1 LRLSHT
7 IFVSLAAFLIAAI
20 IMAAVSPSRSR
31 IADFRE
37 LGELRVATSIDALS
51 FREDERGT
59 YAGFEHDLLV
69 ALGQRL
75 GVQVRFVPYP
85 GTAHALEAVI
95 NGQAHLAAAGLT
107 PDSHLPLAWTA
118 GLREVDFVL
127 VGRAGRRTILR
138 NRDLAGRVVTVRQGT
153 KLAGAMETLKQRI
166 PGLEVVHP
174 ASHADDQDLLMQA
187 ATGRIDLLATDRVS
201 YALAKRLAPKLAI
214 VYDLPLKSTVSWA
227 MPLQA
232 DGGLADEIS
241 GFLNESAGNG
251 LLASTADQ
259 YFGHIRRLDHYDITA
274 FLKRIQNRL
283 PRYISHFHEAGKK
296 TGIDWRYLAAV
307 SYQESHWDPEATS
320 YTGVRGMMMLTVDTA
335 NRLGVEDRLDPKQSI
350 LGGARY
356 LAMLQAKLPNEVLH
370 PDRMWMTTAAYNI
383 GPGGLNNA
391 RALARL
397 LGKNDTAWVDL
408 KSVLPLL
415 AQPQYATQFKT
426 GPVRGGE
433 ALIMAENVR
442 NFYDILR
449 YTYPVEHPLLAE
461 SNMKQ
466 PPPGIQ
472 LNAQVAPSVRLA
484 QPAP

>member
-1 LRLSHT
+1 MRLSHT
-7 IFVSLAAFLIAAI
+7 IFVSLAAFLVAAI
-20 IMAAVSPSRSR
+20 IMAAVSPPRSR

-37 LGELRVATSIDALS
+37 LGELRVATRIDALS
-51 FREDERGT
+51 YREDERGT

-75 GVQVRFVPYP
+75 GVSVRFVPYSDA
-85 GTAHALEAVI
+85 AHALEAVI

-107 PDSHLPLAWTA
+107 PDSRLPLAWTT

-127 VGRAGRRTILR
+127 VGRAGRRAALR
-138 NRDLAGRVVTVRQGT
+138 DRDLAGRVITVRQGT
-153 KLAGAMETLKQRI
+153 KLAVALESLKERI
-166 PGLEVVHP
+166 PGLEIVHP
-174 ASHADDQDLLMQA
+174 PPHTDDQDLLMQTA
-187 ATGRIDLLATDRVS
+187 NGRIDLLATDRVNF
-201 YALAKRLAPKLAI
+201 ALAKRLAPKLAI
-214 VYDLPLKSTVSWA
+214 VYDLPLKSAVSWA
-227 MPLQA
+227 TSLQA
-232 DGGLADEIS
+232 DGGLAGEITA
-241 GFLNESAGNG
+241 FLNESAENG
-251 LLASTADQ
+251 LLASTADH
-259 YFGHIRRLDHYDITA
+259 YFGHIRRLDHYDITF

-283 PRYISHFHEAGKK
+283 PRYVSYFREAEKK

-320 YTGVRGMMMLTVDTA
+320 YTGVRGIMMLTVDTA
-335 NRLGVEDRLDPKQSI
+335 NRLGVEDRLDPRQAI

-356 LAMLQAKLPNEVLH
+356 LSMLQARLPKEVLH

-397 LGKNDTAWVDL
+397 LGKNDASWVEL

-415 AQPQYATQFKT
+415 AQPQYATRFKT

-449 YTYPVEHPLLAE
+449 HTYPVEHSLLAE
-461 SNMKQ
+461 SDAKH
-466 PPPGIQ
+466 PLGIQ
-472 LNAQVAPSVRLA
+472 LNAQVVPGVRFS
-484 QPAP
+484 QPTP